1 MEIIGLNGGIYMT
14 NKSAKRVV
22 IISDLKSNCIEQAI
36 FILKDNDP
44 SEFSTDIMEEAN
56 QIVYNYIR
64 QVQAGQFGRD
74 VPQKKK
80 WLWWR
85 GQH

>member
-1 MEIIGLNGGIYMT
+1 MT

-36 FILKDNDP
+36 FILKDNTP
-44 SEFSTDIMEEAN
+44 SESSIDIMEEAN

-64 QVQAGQFGRD
+64 QVQAGGFNRD
-74 VPQKKK
+74 IKQKKK
-80 WLWWR
+80 WFWWR

>member
-1 MEIIGLNGGIYMT
+1 MT

-36 FILKDNDP
+36 FILKDNPP
-44 SEFSTDIMEEAN
+44 SDSKSDIMEEAN

-64 QVQAGQFGRD
+64 QVQAGEFTRD
-74 VPQKKK
+74 IKQKKK
-80 WLWWR
+80 WFKWR